1 MENVIS
7 WIIFGLLVGIVANA
21 IDPSPS
27 RGGLLGA
34 ILLGIVGALLGG
46 FLADLIFGVGITG
59 FNFTSFAIAVLGALL
74 LLLIG
79 RTFRTA

>member
-1 MENVIS
+1 MIS